1 MLITTKARLLYA
13 RLFDQPMYLR
23 SFKKA
28 FLNSQVLP
36 LRAEHAEG
44 IHELYPANDME
55 CHELFQRLIN
65 KLSAAGVFANGSL
78 AAWMIQSYYGALF
91 SMQTK
96 PEFRRKGYGTKL
108 AR

>member
-1 MLITTKARLLYA
+1 MFVSKK
-13 RLFDQPMYLR
+13 F
-23 SFKKA
+23 SFSFFCVK
-28 FLNSQVLP
+28 QVLP

-55 CHELFQRLIN
+55 CHELFQRLIKN
-65 KLSAAGVFANGSL
+65 LSAAGVFANGSL
-78 AAWMIQSYYGALF
+78 AAWMVQSYYGAMF